1 MAVIASLALLIASHW
16 DGLAV
21 FSQFLTRIVW
31 PVQYVVNLP
40 SEVIEIAQPFLNKQN
55 YQPSENTALQKEH
68 IYLQA
73 QVQKLR
79 ALEAENLELRELL
92 RSVAQNKESFSEA
105 RLIHTDIDPF
115 SQQILLNKGKRHDIE
130 VGQPVIDAFGLVG
143 LVLGLNEHTSRVL
156 LITDPSF
163 AVPVQSVRSGERAIA
178 VGSGAGGELRLNYVP
193 RTANFIEG
201 DVLVTSGLGG
211 RFPAGYPV
219 GVITSIQHDTSTRFT
234 LIGISP
240 SAKLGQLRHVLFV
253 KHNPTLSTEP
263 VVAVESKA
271 TPPKL
276 AQNFQPPVVEQ
287 PPPKQEMVEAV
298 KAPTVE
304 PVIEE
309 SSHSHDL
316 PAETEPS
323 SEDLNPDEPSMEHTE

>member
-1 MAVIASLALLIASHW
+1 M
-16 DGLAV
+16 
-21 FSQFLTRIVW
+21 W
-31 PVQYVVNLP
+31 PVHYAVNLP
-40 SEVIEIAQPFLNKQN
+40 SQALEIAQPFLNKR
-55 YQPSENTALQKEH
+55 ENWENENNALQREH
-68 IYLQA
+68 VYLQA

-79 ALEAENLELRELL
+79 SLEAENLELRELL
-92 RSVAQNKESFSEA
+92 RSVAENKESFSEA

-115 SQQILLNKGKRHDIE
+115 SQQILLNKGKRHHIE

-156 LITDPSF
+156 LVTDPSF

-178 VGSGAGGELRLNYVP
+178 VGSGAGELRLNYVP

-201 DVLVTSGLGG
+201 DELVTSGLGG

-253 KHNPTLSTEP
+253 KHQPHSKLHET
-263 VVAVESKA
+263 VES
-271 TPPKL
+271 
-276 AQNFQPPVVEQ
+276 
-287 PPPKQEMVEAV
+287 
-298 KAPTVE
+298 TVAL
-304 PVIEE
+304 PSIAKNDQTAAGSDE
-309 SSHSHDL
+309 S
-316 PAETEPS
+316 AK
-323 SEDLNPDEPSMEHTE
+323 EHTE